1 MTVYIATGTVKTKYN
16 PNRNSHV
23 YYISA
28 KDDDDAE
35 IKLHHKVIESQVF
48 GVLEFEVDVLRVM
61 TDEEIITG
69 LYYIP

>member
-1 MTVYIATGTVKTKYN
+1 MTIYIATGTAKTKYDTKG
-16 PNRNSHV
+16 RNHV

-35 IKLHHKVIESQVF
+35 IKLRHKVIESQVF
-48 GVLEFEVDVLRVM
+48 GLVEFEVDVLRIM